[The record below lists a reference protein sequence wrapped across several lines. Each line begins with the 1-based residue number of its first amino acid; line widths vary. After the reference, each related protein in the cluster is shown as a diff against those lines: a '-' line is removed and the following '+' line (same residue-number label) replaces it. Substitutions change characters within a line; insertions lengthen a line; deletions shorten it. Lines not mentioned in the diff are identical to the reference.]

1 VESVPFHLFSIF
13 NADLERKPILWWL
26 DEASQV
32 TFSATPEV
40 GYVFSHWLLN
50 GENVGSENPI
60 TLTVTGPF
68 TLEPVF
74 EPATYTLT
82 VQVCEEGSSTGVEG
96 ATVKIDGAPYTTDS
110 SGKVTATVNYGSH
123 TIEVASPHQPSHPRS
138 LICKFALK
146 R

>member
-96 ATVKIDGAPYTTDS
+96 ATVKIDGAPYRLFRQS
-110 SGKVTATVNYGSH
+110 YGKNCSFINFRFKSDR
-123 TIEVASPHQPSHPRS
+123 TI
-138 LICKFALK
+138 ICLNNIPYHW
-146 R
+146 